1 MWPQL
6 PLQCQMSFKCD
17 GNNEWICFQD
27 CASLRLILCYCW
39 ADQTKAAWLSAPRSK
54 ARYNALAR
62 GAPDVGAHP
71 HQLPCQCEFRS
82 LKWKAGN
89 APKCIKMLDIQPFPK
104 VTRLSCL
111 QSLVFGIHLDS
122 LTCIKCWVLV
132 GISPLLCAVLTL
144 FLQHIILMIVWVK
157 VHRLVLGM

>member
-1 MWPQL
+1 MSNVFQMWWQ
-6 PLQCQMSFKCD
+6 QCRIQSRVHT
-17 GNNEWICFQD
+17 GSNEWICFQD

-89 APKCIKMLDIQPFPK
+89 APKGWISSHFQRLPDSPVFKAWSSASTLTAWRASSAEWCASLPCCGLYSLYFCNIKY
-104 VTRLSCL
+104 
-111 QSLVFGIHLDS
+111 
-122 LTCIKCWVLV
+122 W
-132 GISPLLCAVLTL
+132 
-144 FLQHIILMIVWVK
+144 W
-157 VHRLVLGM
+157 